1 MLPNPYSHATM
12 GYGYESTPIRNRL
25 YIVNTIDLTRLGHT
39 IRFLRQGRGWTLAE
53 LAEQSGVSKAYL
65 SDLENGSAGKP
76 NIQYVFSVAN
86 ALQTTLDRLLDEAVP
101 GRVKA
106 ESNATVSLPPGLG
119 ELKKQMGLS
128 DDDVDRLASI
138 NFRGHRPRDMEGW
151 RYLLETLR
159 MLGQRRS
166 EK

>member
-1 MLPNPYSHATM
+1 M
-12 GYGYESTPIRNRL
+12 GYGHESTQIRNGL

-39 IRFLRQGRGWTLAE
+39 IRFLRQGRGWTLAD
-53 LAEQSGVSKAYL
+53 LAERCGVSKAYI

-86 ALQTTLDRLLDEAVP
+86 ALETTLDRLLDQAVP
-101 GRVKA
+101 GRIKA
-106 ESNATVSLPPGLG
+106 ESTPAVSVPPGLA
-119 ELKKQMGLS
+119 ELKKQMDLS
-128 DDDVDRLASI
+128 DDDVERLSSI
-138 NFRGHRPRDMEGW
+138 NFRGHRPRDIEGW

-159 MLGQRRS
+159 MLGQRRT